1 MNLWLITVNYGD
13 TAPTESLI
21 QSLIAC
27 SLPESLKVAI
37 ADNACSIETTSKLNN
52 LSDSFK
58 LNMDIFPFNENRY
71 YWPAAKQVLSN
82 LKASSI
88 DYPDWVMVCNNDI
101 TFPDED
107 FFKKLI
113 KIDPIKFPII
123 GPKILNDTNESLN
136 PFMTESLSWKERL
149 YWWLYFISY
158 SGSRCLLKS
167 RKIWKKFG
175 WNKKSKNRDQAKEV
189 YAIHGSAILFSSSF
203 FNKGG
208 WLDDN
213 FDLYGE
219 ELSVAEIAKK
229 IGAAITYYPELKI
242 IHHEH
247 ANTGQTNNKL
257 LFEKAR
263 ESHRYIQ
270 STYLKK

>member
-37 ADNACSIETTSKLNN
+37 ADNACSTETTSKLNN

-101 TFPDED
+101 TFPDKD

-136 PFMTESLSWKERL
+136 PFMTKPLSWIGHL
-149 YWWLYFISY
+149 YWWLYFLSY
-158 SGSRCLLKS
+158 PGSICLLGLK
-167 RKIWKKFG
+167 KILGKFYHKK
-175 WNKKSKNRDQAKEV
+175 NPKNMDQAKEV

-219 ELSVAEIAKK
+219 ELSVAGIAKK

>member
-1 MNLWLITVNYGD
+1 MNLWLITVNYRE

-21 QSLIAC
+21 QSLVAC

-37 ADNACSIETTSKLNN
+37 ADNECSTETTSKLNN
-52 LSDSFK
+52 LSDSLK
-58 LNMDIFPFNENRY
+58 LNMDIFSFNENRY
-71 YWPAAKQVLSN
+71 YWPAAKKVLSN

-101 TFPDED
+101 TFPDKD

-123 GPKILNDTNESLN
+123 GPEILNDTNESLN
-136 PFMTESLSWKERL
+136 PFMTEPLSRLERM

-158 SGSRCLLKS
+158 SGSRFLLKS
-167 RKIWKKFG
+167 RKIWEKIG

-189 YAIHGSAILFSSSF
+189 YAIHGSAILFSSAF

-208 WLDDN
+208 WLDGN

-229 IGAAITYYPELKI
+229 IGAAITYYPKLKI
-242 IHHEH
+242 THHEH
-247 ANTGQTNNKL
+247 ANTRQTNKKL
-257 LFEKAR
+257 LFEKSR